1 MNWIATFF
9 TLLALAATGL
19 AGKELHGALS
29 EPTPQAP
36 PAQVA
41 RAVADVVEV
50 ASVATTPRWP
60 ALFGEPLPPKPPE
73 PEPPTPVAQEEP
85 QPPEPPRPPVSSLGY
100 ELKGIVRAGDAVW
113 GLVSHPTGEQIM
125 RAGDMLADDLPI
137 ARIDETGLWVD
148 NGGEE
153 PELLGYPEN

>member
-1 MNWIATFF
+1 MNWNATFF

-19 AGKELHGALS
+19 ASKELHEALS
-29 EPTPQAP
+29 QPTPQAA
-36 PAQVA
+36 PAQMA

-60 ALFGEPLPPKPPE
+60 ALFGEPQPPKPPS
-73 PEPPTPVAQEEP
+73 PEPAPEVTQEEP
-85 QPPEPPRPPVSSLGY
+85 QPPRPPLSSLGY
-100 ELKGIVRAGDAVW
+100 ELRGIVRAGDTVW
-113 GLVSHPTGEQIM
+113 GLVSHPTGEKIM
-125 RAGDMLADDLPI
+125 RAGDMLGDDLPI

-153 PELLGYPEN
+153 PELLGYPENQ